1 MWIVD
6 VICSDPECAAEHE
19 VVVAELGDVELAVCD
34 CGGCY
39 VILAVAAFTAVP
51 APAA

>member
-19 VVVAELGDVELAVCD
+19 VIVDELDDVELAVCD
-34 CGGCY
+34 CGCCY
-39 VILAVAAFTAVP
+39 VVIAVAGFTAVH
-51 APAA
+51 AHAA